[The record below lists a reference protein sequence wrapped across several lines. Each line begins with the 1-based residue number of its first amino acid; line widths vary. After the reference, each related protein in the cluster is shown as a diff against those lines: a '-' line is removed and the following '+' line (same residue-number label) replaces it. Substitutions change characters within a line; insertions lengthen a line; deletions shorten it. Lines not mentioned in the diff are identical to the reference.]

1 VNTYKTKI
9 ELFRIIDSLP
19 EVMVEDLYE
28 LLSTKS
34 NIIEEPLSEWQKKD
48 ISMGLKDLE
57 EGRKMD
63 FNDFIAAL

>member
-1 VNTYKTKI
+1 MNTYKTKI

-19 EVMVEDLYE
+19 EIMVEDLYE

>member
-1 VNTYKTKI
+1 
-9 ELFRIIDSLP
+9 
-19 EVMVEDLYE
+19 MVEDLYE